1 MRIGINAR
9 LLLRDRLEG
18 IGWHAWEI
26 IRRMIRNHPEH
37 QFILFYDRREGIL
50 IPEGE
55 NIETA
60 VKFPPSRHPLLIWWW
75 CRALGHACRHH
86 RIEVFYSPEV
96 LMPSGISVPCLI
108 TLHDLSPLILPHSLP
123 LAHRWYYRYAIKK
136 NAGEAVHL
144 FTVSQFTRSEILRIL
159 QVHPGKIS
167 VVYNAARPSFKPIT
181 DSAGL
186 RNRFSDGHPYFIY
199 VGALHQRKNVDQIIA
214 AFDAFKKQEGSP
226 HKLILAGKFMG
237 KHRRVRKAIARSGN
251 RADLLILGY
260 VAEPNLGPLIA
271 GAEALI
277 NLSEYEGFGMPLV
290 EAFQA
295 GTPVIAADRSC
306 YPEIC
311 GQAGLLVNPHDTAD
325 VVQAM
330 QKAILQRRAL
340 VEAGFLQAGK
350 YNWEESAEQVWER
363 IRITAQNSSHLSR

>member
-1 MRIGINAR
+1 
-9 LLLRDRLEG
+9 
-18 IGWHAWEI
+18 
-26 IRRMIRNHPEH
+26 
-37 QFILFYDRREGIL
+37 
-50 IPEGE
+50 
-55 NIETA
+55 
-60 VKFPPSRHPLLIWWW
+60 
-75 CRALGHACRHH
+75 
-86 RIEVFYSPEV
+86 
-96 LMPSGISVPCLI
+96 
-108 TLHDLSPLILPHSLP
+108 
-123 LAHRWYYRYAIKK
+123 
-136 NAGEAVHL
+136 
-144 FTVSQFTRSEILRIL
+144 
-159 QVHPGKIS
+159 
-167 VVYNAARPSFKPIT
+167 
-181 DSAGL
+181 
-186 RNRFSDGHPYFIY
+186 
-199 VGALHQRKNVDQIIA
+199 
-214 AFDAFKKQEGSP
+214 
-226 HKLILAGKFMG
+226 MG

-251 RADLLILGY
+251 RAELLIPGY
-260 VAEPNLGPLIA
+260 VAEPDLGPLIA

-290 EAFQA
+290 EAFQS